1 MSEIVETDPFHF
13 LLLLLLL
20 LNMICQFG
28 WSLTRLEF

>member
-20 LNMICQFG
+20 NMIWQFG